1 VSDSFVNAPGHA
13 SALRELGFLTRA
25 EGDGVVV
32 GEAPIT
38 PEMWVPGTQVLRM
51 SVLAIWAD
59 IVAGH
64 LAAFSQAPRIPIT
77 LDLDVHLFRQPV
89 GTGTVTAR
97 ASLVKVGRSVV
108 VTRVDLTL
116 DGRPLG
122 ISGGQFMVSPDPEH
136 LAPDGFDVNSP
147 GPRLH
152 LEVPFADRV
161 GAVRIGPGVAEV
173 PRRLE
178 TMNATGSLQGGLV
191 ALAVEEAV
199 LAGAPGEVLTSIS
212 LRYLR
217 PYREGPA
224 RATAELSDGVA
235 VVDVTDAGTGKLG
248 SWVSARYEP
257 AAG

>member
-89 GTGTVTAR
+89 GTGTVTAT

-147 GPRLH
+147 GPGCTSRC
-152 LEVPFADRV
+152 PSPTASAPS
-161 GAVRIGPGVAEV
+161 GSGPGW
-173 PRRLE
+173 PRCP
-178 TMNATGSLQGGLV
+178 
-191 ALAVEEAV
+191 
-199 LAGAPGEVLTSIS
+199 AGW
-212 LRYLR
+212 R
-217 PYREGPA
+217 P
-224 RATAELSDGVA
+224 
-235 VVDVTDAGTGKLG
+235 
-248 SWVSARYEP
+248 
-257 AAG
+257 